1 MGRKES
7 NQTGFLYIEYHMIVN
22 NFHGQ
27 RNKVVMLVAKTH
39 YMVKFFIRKNINNI
53 IIDMV
58 PLYILQRYT
67 FTHRQS
73 YHYFYIF

>member
-1 MGRKES
+1 
-7 NQTGFLYIEYHMIVN
+7 MIVN

-39 YMVKFFIRKNINNI
+39 YMVKISISKIINNI
-53 IIDMV
+53 VIDMA

-67 FTHRQS
+67 YTQC

>member
-1 MGRKES
+1 
-7 NQTGFLYIEYHMIVN
+7 MIVN

-39 YMVKFFIRKNINNI
+39 YMVKISISKIINNI
-53 IIDMV
+53 VIDMA

-67 FTHRQS
+67 YTHRQC